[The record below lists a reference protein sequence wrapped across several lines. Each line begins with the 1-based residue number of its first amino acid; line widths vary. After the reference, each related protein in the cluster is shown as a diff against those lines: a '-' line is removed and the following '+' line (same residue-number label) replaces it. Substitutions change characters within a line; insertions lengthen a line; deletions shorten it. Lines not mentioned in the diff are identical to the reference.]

1 MIKEPKV
8 NKIWMFLAAHSDGWF
23 FDLFYSTNNNEPN
36 VTLLNKKRNHL
47 MSSESWKALKSIM
60 QRKNNRN
67 MDLEYSTWESLY
79 NSNVLDSLQ
88 RRQILY
94 FDLLYSTTN
103 NELRS
108 NVPLPN
114 KLKTNIKCRESWQA
128 TTQMSNSRNMDLEYS
143 SCCCE

>member
-1 MIKEPKV
+1 
-8 NKIWMFLAAHSDGWF
+8 
-23 FDLFYSTNNNEPN
+23 
-36 VTLLNKKRNHL
+36 
-47 MSSESWKALKSIM
+47 M

-79 NSNVLDSLQ
+79 NSSVLDSLQ
-88 RRQILY
+88 RRQMLY
-94 FDLLYSTTN
+94 FDLRYSTTN

-128 TTQMSNSRNMDLEYS
+128 TMQMNNSRNMDLEYS
-143 SCCCE
+143 SCCCEKGTKKILSPRRESTEDFPFSGRKRETQDTWTTIVYPSRAWHNEKSEPKSESNQ